1 MAKQEK
7 YADLADKIID
17 LMGGK
22 SNISFFTHCVTRL
35 RFNVKDKGL
44 VKKDEIEKLR
54 GAVGAQWSGDQFQVI
69 IGNDVEKAYNLVCD
83 VNGIERKATAEGDDE
98 ANVSKKGFSPKKII
112 DAVVGCILPAIPVM
126 VGGALLNTLAVVLN
140 LTGVLATDSQEYLV
154 LYNIS
159 QATMYFMPI
168 FVAYTAAQYFH
179 ASPVVAMGLC
189 TILVAPDLVAGLAD
203 GSIHSF
209 LGIPIYPGTYG
220 SLLFPSVIIVW
231 LMSYVERF
239 FKKVVPTTL
248 AFMLVPFCTLLIMA
262 PISLLALAPL
272 GYFIGSV
279 ITGAVMFIYE
289 HLGFIGV
296 GLLTAIYPFLVMTGM
311 HYAVIPAMGT
321 CFLTWGYDPLICP
334 AMYLYN
340 FCMVGVNLGIMF
352 KTKIAER
359 RADCTGLCL
368 TVLLSGITEPTLF
381 GVALRYRKPL
391 IALVAGGFV
400 AGSLLGLLGGGVY
413 AAGGTGVLSVL
424 AFISA
429 NPSTLVAGLVAAVAG
444 VLITTVV
451 TAALY
456 RDDDAAASDGA
467 GSSADDITAML
478 SGEAA

>member
-1 MAKQEK
+1 MAKQDK
-7 YADLADKIID
+7 YADLADKIVG

-54 GAVGAQWSGDQFQVI
+54 GAVGTQWSGDQFQVI
-69 IGNDVEKAYNLVCD
+69 IGNDVESAYNLVCD
-83 VNGIERKATAEGDDE
+83 VNGFERKASADTDAEEDAE
-98 ANVSKKGFSPKKII
+98 KKGFSIKKLI
-112 DAVVGCILPAIPVM
+112 DTIVGCILPAIPVM
-126 VGGALLNTLAVVLN
+126 LGGALINTLVVVLN
-140 LTGVLATDSQEYLV
+140 LVGVLATDSQEYLV

-159 QATMYFMPI
+159 QAAMYFMPI
-168 FVAYTAAQYFH
+168 IVGYTAAQRFH
-179 ASPVVAMGLC
+179 ATPVVAMGLC
-189 TILVAPDLVAGLAD
+189 SIMVAPDLVAGLAD

-220 SLLFPSVIIVW
+220 SLLFPSIIIVW

-239 FKKVVPTTL
+239 FKKIVPATFS
-248 AFMLVPFCTLLIMA
+248 FMLVPFFTMLIMA

-272 GYFIGSV
+272 GYFIGNV
-279 ITGAVMFIYE
+279 ITSAVMFVYE

-340 FCMVGVNLGIMF
+340 FCMVGVNLGIMI
-352 KTKIAER
+352 KTKVAER

-391 IALVAGGFV
+391 IALVAGGFIS
-400 AGSLLGLLGGGVY
+400 GCLLGILGGGVY

-424 AFISA
+424 AFISS
-429 NPSTLVAGLVAAVAG
+429 NPSTLIAGIAAIVAG
-444 VLITTVV
+444 VLVTTVV
-451 TAALY
+451 TAVLY
-456 RDDDAAASDGA
+456 HDDDASEPDAPQG
-467 GSSADDITAML
+467 ADDIVAML